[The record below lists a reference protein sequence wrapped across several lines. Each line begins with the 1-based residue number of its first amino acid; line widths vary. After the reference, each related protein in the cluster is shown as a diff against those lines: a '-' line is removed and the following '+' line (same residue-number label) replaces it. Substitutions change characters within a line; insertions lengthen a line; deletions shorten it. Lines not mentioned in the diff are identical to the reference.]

1 MTVSAK
7 PEQQHDWLQRN
18 LFWVIRTSWLTY
30 ILLALSL
37 LTVVFTYLVLTGS
50 TPIEPTQDVRLYL
63 TVLLAFLLLAL
74 AALVIGRLVQLWQ
87 ARRAGSAGARLHGR
101 LVTIFSLIAVV
112 PVVMTAGAAA
122 ITINLAMEAWFS
134 GGVRSVVDNSLAV
147 TNAYFEEHT
156 GKLRNDSLIVA
167 STIDTISPLQIIN
180 PLEFGRILENIAN
193 KLSADILAVE
203 ISREP
208 TDDAVTE
215 LGSAKT
221 RFTEL
226 TPPTESEMSV
236 ARSGEPALSIDYDD
250 GQIRSVAKLVTTI
263 KKDSDIFIVL
273 VRNLNPQILE
283 YQRNTQQVV

>member
-1 MTVSAK
+1 MGW
-7 PEQQHDWLQRN
+7 P
-18 LFWVIRTSWLTY
+18 
-30 ILLALSL
+30 
-37 LTVVFTYLVLTGS
+37 
-50 TPIEPTQDVRLYL
+50 
-63 TVLLAFLLLAL
+63 
-74 AALVIGRLVQLWQ
+74 
-87 ARRAGSAGARLHGR
+87 
-101 LVTIFSLIAVV
+101 
-112 PVVMTAGAAA
+112 AA
-122 ITINLAMEAWFS
+122 IPVRSRWYNAEATPARPCAPVSTSPGDKPIS

-236 ARSGEPALSIDYDD
+236 ARSGEHLVDVGACTGQQLGGALPPFVE
-250 GQIRSVAKLVTTI
+250 R
-263 KKDSDIFIVL
+263 
-273 VRNLNPQILE
+273 
-283 YQRNTQQVV
+283 